1 MGSDR
6 GHDFQEAL
14 YNEFMKPKVYL
25 ETTVISYLASRPSRD
40 LIVAANQQST
50 QEWWEKQLAKVDVYI
65 SQLVVREA
73 SSGDADA
80 VKRRLEAIAD
90 FPLLE
95 VSPEA
100 TKLAEH
106 LIAEKAIPEQAVEDA
121 LHIAIAAVN
130 GMNYLLTWNLK
141 HIANAVIR
149 VNVETACRMNG
160 YEPPVICTPVELM
173 EV

>member
-1 MGSDR
+1 
-6 GHDFQEAL
+6 
-14 YNEFMKPKVYL
+14 
-25 ETTVISYLASRPSRD
+25 
-40 LIVAANQQST
+40 
-50 QEWWEKQLAKVDVYI
+50 
-65 SQLVVREA
+65 VVREA
-73 SSGDADA
+73 SSGDTDA

-121 LHIAIAAVN
+121 LHIAVAAVN

-149 VNVETACRMNG
+149 FNVETACRMNG